1 MPLFFQ
7 QDVNDDTRLAVWQIG
22 EEETFFRRLAI
33 PQREVLHPHKR
44 LQHLSGRYL
53 LRYLYPDFPS
63 DLIRVADTRKPYL
76 EDEAY
81 HFSISHC
88 SDYAAAIVSPLQRVG
103 IDIEVVTE
111 KAVRIR
117 AKFATDSEWA
127 LVKGAIEAME
137 WAGSADALAATLIWS
152 CKEAG
157 FKWYGSGEVDF
168 KGHMPI
174 HACRCNNGLVE
185 TSIIFQKERQEE
197 LRIHSQLLGN
207 IWLSYVVA

>member
-7 QDVNDDTRLAVWQIG
+7 QDVHDDTRLAVWQIG
-22 EEETFFRRLAI
+22 EEEAFFRRLAI

-63 DLIRVADTRKPYL
+63 DLIRIADTRKPYL
-76 EDEAY
+76 EDETY

-88 SDYAAAIVSPLQRVG
+88 SHYAAAIVSPKQRVG

-111 KAVRIR
+111 KAARIR
-117 AKFATDSEWA
+117 AKFAGDAEWA
-127 LVKGAIEAME
+127 LVQQAISEMS
-137 WAGSADALAATLIWS
+137 WNGSADALAATLIWS

-168 KGHMPI
+168 KGHMPLL
-174 HACRCNNGLVE
+174 ACSYNGSMVE
-185 TSIIFQKERQEE
+185 TKILFLKEVQQELSICSR
-197 LRIHSQLLGN
+197 LLGD

>member
-7 QDVNDDTRLAVWQIG
+7 QDVDGAARLAVWQIS
-22 EEETFFRRLAI
+22 EDEDFFRRLAI
-33 PQREVLHPHKR
+33 PQREVTHPHKR

-53 LRYLYPDFPS
+53 LRHLYDDFPAS
-63 DLIRVADTRKPYL
+63 LIRIADTRKPYL

-88 SDYAAAIVSPLQRVG
+88 SHYAAAIVSPHHRVG

-111 KAVRIR
+111 KAARIR
-117 AKFATDSEWA
+117 PKFASDAEWQLVLTA
-127 LVKGAIEAME
+127 LTQAEGP
-137 WAGSADALAATLIWS
+137 GSKDALAATLIWS

-157 FKWYGSGEVDF
+157 FKWYGAGEVDF
-168 KGHMPI
+168 KGHMPVQ
-174 HACRCNNGLVE
+174 CCEQQGDVWE
-185 TSIIFQKERQEE
+185 TILLFQKEAPQV
-197 LRIHSQLLGN
+197 LRLHSRLLGN